1 MYFLPLSVCNNPA
14 ASLYVPNQ
22 LKKHAHPINKNQ
34 KNPYKNFLGS
44 TVLKKIQYKGC

>member
-1 MYFLPLSVCNNPA
+1 MYFLPLSVCNI
-14 ASLYVPNQ
+14 SLCTQPT
-22 LKKHAHPINKNQ
+22 KKNMHTLHKNQ